1 MRRAHIIWTVALCLA
16 ICISV
21 LFFSSE
27 SVEIQAATG
36 SFNVSPPTPSPTAT
50 PTVPPVTPTPS
61 PTAIPTVPPATPTPS
76 PSPSP
81 STPTPE
87 PSPTPTATP
96 TVSPTP
102 TSTSNGSESSQPS
115 ISYKLSID
123 IIGEKTEWLRN
134 SAGEVIEDVTSTSA
148 DGKIALKIYEGTFA
162 LDADGEPVTEIS
174 MVLVDSL
181 VKAPPAENQFIYMYE
196 LSPSGATFSQP
207 IDIIINYDPSD
218 LPRSHDQ
225 LALKMYSFNNVPEE
239 WNEIPCLVDRGKN
252 TVSLSIN
259 HLSVYVLSAAPLE
272 DPAPTPQD
280 SPMSAPT
287 SSAQHSNWILLI
299 LILPAASLMF
309 FIYALVRWWRGNSVS
324 EEAEL

>member
-1 MRRAHIIWTVALCLA
+1 MRRAHIIWTVALGLA
-16 ICISV
+16 VCISI
-21 LFFSSE
+21 LFCSTE

-36 SFNVSPPTPSPTAT
+36 SFNVSAPTAT

-61 PTAIPTVPPATPTPS
+61 P
-76 PSPSP
+76 
-81 STPTPE
+81 
-87 PSPTPTATP
+87 SPTPTATP
-96 TVSPTP
+96 TVTPIPTP
-102 TSTSNGSESSQPS
+102 TTPSSGSGRSQPS
-115 ISYKLSID
+115 ISLKMTID
-123 IIGEKTEWLRN
+123 IMGQKTEWLRN
-134 SAGEVIEDVTSTSA
+134 SAGKVLEDIIATSA
-148 DGKIALKIYEGTFA
+148 DGKITLKIYRETFA

-174 MVLVDSL
+174 IVLVDSL

-207 IDIIINYDPSD
+207 IDITINYDPAD
-218 LPRSHDQ
+218 LPKSPEQ
-225 LALKMYSFNNVPEE
+225 LALKMYSFNNAPDE
-239 WNEIPCLVDRGKN
+239 WEEIPCLVDIGKN
-252 TVSLSIN
+252 TVSISTN
-259 HLSVYVLSAAPLE
+259 HLSIYVLSAAPLE

-299 LILPAASLMF
+299 LILPIASLMF